1 MFTVIFLSRAAQASL
16 ERWRDLFTPF
26 EEQGDLAFCTW
37 NAGSSPRSLRE
48 AVPDLPAVIKGK
60 REWRAIIVGTGD
72 DTAAS
77 RRTGI
82 DFNPFDLSARDGQ
95 WQQAS
100 GDSAGHSP
108 HAVVRL
114 THMLLGVPELGPKAF
129 IPDPSYEDPQSRTR
143 IHLSDFRAAH
153 PELTDEESLAQFNIN
168 FLLGNNRQTRYR
180 VVHPSRDEEATHA
193 EVSRAYDL
201 DQVPPI
207 EVLLV
212 ATRVTSRSTPSD
224 LLELA
229 WSSSDERVMSRFVER
244 NNFPASS
251 RFLVFDLKPPGHTE
265 FDLNELLFAVSVLTL
280 AINDLPPSG
289 LQAERLYE
297 IELDIDKGSL
307 AALLND
313 HLGQLVRVREYIQTR
328 LKDQRPRSGVAL
340 REVLPRINLTVDFE
354 RLKGEGL
361 SVATTGYSLAAD
373 RPGDDNHRWQE
384 SVGTVSADA
393 KRFMREP
400 VRALQQTVAEARIR
414 EASLTSEEVPLTDID
429 IAELEVELAAR
440 SDGLVRKAS
449 GVSVTTAQLDQIIKE
464 HNATISGAIHERMR
478 SRSIA
483 MASAVVLGAWAIA
496 LVPYLIAALFDGG
509 VNLAESFLLT
519 LIVIGVVA
527 TAGLI
532 TLEVMRRRLIALLK
546 NFNRDLRDFVTK
558 VGHGASEYSEF
569 LSDLVTYASGRRRLL
584 AEQHRV
590 KQRSSEKVQ
599 LHRLLRR
606 IEERIETEK
615 SLVRSLDQPLQIEQ
629 GGHIVADVEQYGAS
643 RAARV
648 LLWPAGR
655 TLCEFNHSGDNVK
668 APYSFVTRLAVADLA
683 LNEPVEAW
691 FADPDA
697 APHTPATPEVPTLSS
712 EHVEGPPDA

>member
-48 AVPDLPAVIKGK
+48 AVPDLPAVIQGK
-60 REWRAIIVGTGD
+60 REWRAIVVGTGD

-77 RRTGI
+77 RRTGV
-82 DFNPFDLSARDGQ
+82 DFNPFDLSARDGH
-95 WQQAS
+95 WQEAS
-100 GDSAGHSP
+100 GNSGGHSP

-114 THMLLGVPELGPKAF
+114 THMLLGLPELGPKAF
-129 IPDPSYEDPQSRTR
+129 IPDPSYEDPLSRTR
-143 IHLSDFRAAH
+143 IHLSEYRATH
-153 PELTDEESLAQFNIN
+153 PELTDEEALAQFNVQ

-180 VVHPSRDEEATHA
+180 VVQPSPDEEATHA
-193 EVSRAYDL
+193 QLSQTYDL
-201 DQVPPI
+201 DQIPPI

-212 ATRVTSRSTPSD
+212 ATRVTSRTTPSD

-229 WSSSDERVMSRFVER
+229 WSSSAERVMSRFVER

-265 FDLNELLFAVSVLTL
+265 YDLNDLLFAVSVLTL

-289 LQAERLYE
+289 LQAEHLYE
-297 IELDIDKGSL
+297 IQLDIDKASL
-307 AALLND
+307 AVLLND

-328 LKDQRPRSGVAL
+328 LKDQRPHSGVVL

-354 RLKGEGL
+354 RLKGDGL
-361 SVATTGYSLAAD
+361 SAQITGYSLAAD
-373 RPGDDNHRWQE
+373 RPSDDSHRWQE
-384 SVGTVSADA
+384 SVATVSAEA

-400 VRALQQTVAEARIR
+400 IRALQQTVSEARIR
-414 EASLTSEEVPLTDID
+414 EASLATDEASLTNID

-440 SDGLVRKAS
+440 SDGLVRRAS
-449 GVSVTTAQLDQIIKE
+449 GISVTTAQLDRIIKD

-478 SRSIA
+478 WRSIV

-509 VNLAESFLLT
+509 VNLAEALL
-519 LIVIGVVA
+519 LSIIVIGAVTA
-527 TAGLI
+527 AGLI
-532 TLEVMRRRLIALLK
+532 TLEVMRRRLIALIRG
-546 NFNRDLRDFVTK
+546 FNRDLRDFVAK

-569 LSDLVTYASGRRRLL
+569 LSDLVTYASGRRLLL
-584 AEQHRV
+584 AERLRV
-590 KQRSSEKVQ
+590 KQRRSEKLQ

-629 GGHIVADVEQYGAS
+629 GGHVVADVEQYGAS

-655 TLCEFNHSGDNVK
+655 TVCEFNHSGDKVK
-668 APYSFVTRLAVADLA
+668 APYSFVTRLAVTDLA
-683 LNEPVEAW
+683 LTEPAEAS
-691 FADPDA
+691 AARPDA
-697 APHTPATPEVPTLSS
+697 MQDPTAASGKPSPSS
-712 EHVEGPPDA
+712 SSYEGMS

>member
-48 AVPDLPAVIKGK
+48 AVPDLAAVIKGK
-60 REWRAIIVGTGD
+60 REWRAIVVGTGD

-77 RRTGI
+77 RRTGV
-82 DFNPFDLSARDGQ
+82 DFNPFDLSARAGH
-95 WQQAS
+95 WQEAS
-100 GDSAGHSP
+100 GDSGGHSP

-114 THMLLGVPELGPKAF
+114 THMLLGLPELGPRAF

-143 IHLSDFRAAH
+143 IHLSEFRAAH
-153 PELTDEESLAQFNIN
+153 PELTDEEALAQFNVQ

-180 VVHPSRDEEATHA
+180 VVQPSPDEEATHA
-193 EVSRAYDL
+193 ELSQTYDL
-201 DQVPPI
+201 DQIPPI

-229 WSSSDERVMSRFVER
+229 WSSSDERVVSRFVER

-265 FDLNELLFAVSVLTL
+265 YDLNELLFAVSVLTL

-297 IELDIDKGSL
+297 IELDIDKASL
-307 AALLND
+307 AILLND

-361 SVATTGYSLAAD
+361 SVPTTGYSLAAD

-384 SVGTVSADA
+384 SVGSVSAEA

-400 VRALQQTVAEARIR
+400 ARALQQTVSEARIR
-414 EASLTSEEVPLTDID
+414 EASLTSEEAPLTDID
-429 IAELEVELAAR
+429 IAELEVELSAR

-449 GVSVTTAQLDQIIKE
+449 GISVTTAQLDGIIKE
-464 HNATISGAIHERMR
+464 HNVTVSGAIHERMR
-478 SRSIA
+478 SRSII
-483 MASAVVLGAWAIA
+483 MASAAVLGAWMIA

-509 VNLAESFLLT
+509 VNLAESLLLT
-519 LIVIGVVA
+519 LIVIGVVTA
-527 TAGLI
+527 AGLI
-532 TLEVMRRRLIALLK
+532 TLEVMRRRLIALVK
-546 NFNRDLRDFVTK
+546 SFNQELRDFVAK
-558 VGHGASEYSEF
+558 VGHGASEYSAF

-584 AEQHRV
+584 AEQLRV
-590 KQRSSEKVQ
+590 KQRSSEKLQ

-629 GGHIVADVEQYGAS
+629 GGHVVADVEQYGAS
-643 RAARV
+643 RAGRV

-655 TLCEFNHSGDNVK
+655 TVCEFNHSGDKVK
-668 APYSFVTRLAVADLA
+668 APYSFITRLAVADLA

-691 FADPDA
+691 AASPDA
-697 APHTPATPEVPTLSS
+697 APDTPATPEEATPSSSSFQGLS
-712 EHVEGPPDA
+712 